1 MTIDEVY
8 DQEMRNEEDD
18 GEDEAEPESIP
29 TFAKAIEAMETVRQF
44 ITGHEVDESVMNA
57 VIKMDS
63 TIKELG
69 LKTKKQSTLDR
80 FFRPL

>member
-8 DQEMRNEEDD
+8 DQEIRNEEDD
-18 GEDEAEPESIP
+18 GEDEAEPEPIP
-29 TFAKAIEAMETVRQF
+29 TFSEAIEAMETVRRF
-44 ITGHEVDESVMNA
+44 ITSHEVDETVMNT

-63 TIKELG
+63 NIKELG